1 MAVSFF
7 LEKRANKAG
16 EVPIRVQI
24 NVKGM
29 TYIGSPANIRGSL
42 SEESTQ
48 PEHEEG
54 QVGYASELSTEA
66 FDFGV
71 ERFG

>member
-1 MAVSFF
+1 MALIQNLAWDVKNYLS
-7 LEKRANKAG
+7 L
-16 EVPIRVQI
+16 IS
-24 NVKGM
+24 NVKL
-29 TYIGSPANIRGSL
+29 GSPANIRGSL